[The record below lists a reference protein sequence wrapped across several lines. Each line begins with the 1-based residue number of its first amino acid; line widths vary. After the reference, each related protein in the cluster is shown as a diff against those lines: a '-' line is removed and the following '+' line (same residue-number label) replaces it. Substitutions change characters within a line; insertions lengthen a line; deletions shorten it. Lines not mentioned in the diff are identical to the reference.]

1 MGFAHVF
8 LFPPK
13 RAGRLPLSA
22 DDPPVRRDQAQ
33 EVRQIDTENIPE
45 LGTTQA
51 AVTSCEA
58 LIYSAMQ
65 SGAALTPVQ
74 VRYWLDLYY
83 QVRAAHERE
92 RRAGLPPVDREELLD
107 ALREIWLEVVATPK
121 TAPAPKTRA
130 PRQYKAPTVDKA
142 FKQDVSRRLEQAR
155 ADGVTIPELR
165 KAGSKDLNDDMI
177 LSILEAKPSKPE
189 YFTEVDKALRAL
201 GR

>member
-1 MGFAHVF
+1 MI
-8 LFPPK
+8 
-13 RAGRLPLSA
+13 R
-22 DDPPVRRDQAQ
+22 
-33 EVRQIDTENIPE
+33 IDTENIPE

-51 AVTSCEA
+51 AVNSCEA

-65 SGAALTPVQ
+65 NSAGLTPVQ

-107 ALREIWLEVVATPK
+107 ALREIWLEVVTPPK
-121 TAPAPKTRA
+121 TAEAPKARA

-142 FKQDVSRRLEQAR
+142 FKQDVSWRLKQAR
-155 ADGVTIPELR
+155 SDGLTIPELR
-165 KAGSKDLNDDMI
+165 KAGSKDLTDDMI
-177 LSILEAKPSKPE
+177 LSILEAQPCKPDFYK
-189 YFTEVDKALRAL
+189 EVDKALRAL